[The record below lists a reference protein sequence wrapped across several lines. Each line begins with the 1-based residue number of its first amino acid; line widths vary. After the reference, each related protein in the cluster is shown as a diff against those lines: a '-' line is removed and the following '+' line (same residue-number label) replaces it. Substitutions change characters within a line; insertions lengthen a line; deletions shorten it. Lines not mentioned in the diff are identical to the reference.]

1 MLDIILFPSSF
12 FHSKKVD
19 EDLQSEYD
27 AVERTGLYKTII
39 FGYEKWFNEG
49 KLILSEK
56 PETLMNAAYR
66 GWMMKPEQYKQFY
79 EELLARNIKLITSP
93 DEYQLFH
100 VFPNIYPLVEEDTA
114 KMFIYPKGTTVPI
127 DEIKDNFSKFMVK
140 DYVKSVKGTEFPK
153 YFDHTITQQEFNK
166 WMEVFYQY
174 RGDLFTGGICIKE
187 FLALKHYETKTNE
200 YRVYYINH
208 EIATVSQNS
217 GQSTYT
223 PAPPKELLEKYKAL
237 PGCFYTIDYAEL
249 EDGSWRIIE
258 AGDGQVSGLS
268 ETQDYEDFY
277 RKLSQCFE
285 IVLNCVSDIIKIY
298 KPQLKYLGKRSMVSE
313 YDRLNHKFMDK
324 LHEVTNA
331 EGEIAEYFKS
341 AIEIQDWEDAIYWE
355 TAAIVHPSVLYL
367 DYFFEILKIKKLD
380 DASIY
385 WRVLNCLI
393 CMPKECEDRIV
404 EGIEEVIV
412 LNNPSWD
419 NETLYK
425 AFENLG
431 MWLGDEKKVLQFFE
445 SQCKSESK
453 RIAQMAEYW
462 IKWVNDDWDNDEY
475 EAFDIYQYAYSG
487 KEINENFEELI
498 DYMKRNHIVL
508 DSGQMAISGRV
519 LEDLQIDN
527 ILNTSKGTLVEVKGF
542 HAYDAEFDFIP
553 AGMTCVLITDSMN
566 EELNEN
572 KILYMRNNKTNNR
585 NCMAEW
591 LTETCRL

>member
-1 MLDIILFPSSF
+1 
-12 FHSKKVD
+12 
-19 EDLQSEYD
+19 
-27 AVERTGLYKTII
+27 
-39 FGYEKWFNEG
+39 
-49 KLILSEK
+49 
-56 PETLMNAAYR
+56 
-66 GWMMKPEQYKQFY
+66 
-79 EELLARNIKLITSP
+79 
-93 DEYQLFH
+93 
-100 VFPNIYPLVEEDTA
+100 
-114 KMFIYPKGTTVPI
+114 
-127 DEIKDNFSKFMVK
+127 
-140 DYVKSVKGTEFPK
+140 
-153 YFDHTITQQEFNK
+153 
-166 WMEVFYQY
+166 MEVFYQY

-200 YRVYYINH
+200 YRVYYINY

-341 AIEIQDWEDAIYWE
+341 AIKIQDWEDAIYWE

-431 MWLGDEKKVLQFFE
+431 MWLGDEKEVLQFFE

-462 IKWVNDDWDNDEY
+462 IKWINDDWDNDEY
-475 EAFDIYQYAYSG
+475 AAFDIYQYAYSG

-519 LEDLQIDN
+519 LENLQIDN

-553 AGMTCVLITDSMN
+553 AGMTSVLITDSMN

-585 NCMAEW
+585 NCIAEW

>member
-27 AVERTGLYKTII
+27 AVKHTGLYKTII

-49 KLILSEK
+49 KLILNEK

-79 EELLARNIKLITSP
+79 EELLATNIKLITSP

-114 KMFIYPKGTTVPI
+114 KMFIYPKGTTI
-127 DEIKDNFSKFMVK
+127 SMDEIKNNFSKFMVK

-187 FLALKHYETKTNE
+187 FLALKNYDTNTNE

-223 PAPPKELLEKYKAL
+223 PAPPQELLEKYKAL

-268 ETQDYEDFY
+268 ETQDYEAFY
-277 RKLSQCFE
+277 RKLSQCF
-285 IVLNCVSDIIKIY
+285 
-298 KPQLKYLGKRSMVSE
+298 Q
-313 YDRLNHKFMDK
+313 
-324 LHEVTNA
+324 
-331 EGEIAEYFKS
+331 
-341 AIEIQDWEDAIYWE
+341 
-355 TAAIVHPSVLYL
+355 
-367 DYFFEILKIKKLD
+367 
-380 DASIY
+380 
-385 WRVLNCLI
+385 
-393 CMPKECEDRIV
+393 
-404 EGIEEVIV
+404 
-412 LNNPSWD
+412 
-419 NETLYK
+419 
-425 AFENLG
+425 
-431 MWLGDEKKVLQFFE
+431 
-445 SQCKSESK
+445 
-453 RIAQMAEYW
+453 
-462 IKWVNDDWDNDEY
+462 
-475 EAFDIYQYAYSG
+475 
-487 KEINENFEELI
+487 
-498 DYMKRNHIVL
+498 
-508 DSGQMAISGRV
+508 
-519 LEDLQIDN
+519 
-527 ILNTSKGTLVEVKGF
+527 
-542 HAYDAEFDFIP
+542 
-553 AGMTCVLITDSMN
+553 
-566 EELNEN
+566 
-572 KILYMRNNKTNNR
+572 
-585 NCMAEW
+585 
-591 LTETCRL
+591 